1 MRVRSEETRVK
12 DRARASKWA
21 KDNPLRRAIT
31 IANYWNKRVE
41 MLRKQEELDE
51 SSSETMN
58 N

>member
-1 MRVRSEETRVK
+1 MRTRSEETKAK

-41 MLRKQEELDE
+41 MLKAQQKQEELD
-51 SSSETMN
+51 
-58 N
+58 